1 MSYLHL
7 TIYERSSIETLRK
20 ENYSMRAIAKHL
32 NRSVSM
38 ISREIKHHM
47 TEEGYSAPTAQTQ
60 YKANKRRCG
69 RPLTLTETLSQFIQH
84 YLKLHWSPE
93 QIVGRLLSNQVSFK
107 SIYRWI
113 NSNLL
118 KVNMFPY
125 LRQKGKRQC
134 PKETRGR
141 FNVGKTISQ
150 RPKEIRKRQEFGHWE
165 ADTVVSSRGK
175 SKGCIATFAERKS
188 RYYYCCLI
196 PDRSSQ
202 SMKES
207 MHQLIR
213 TFSESAVKTITEV
226 RSKEFSCYKDIES
239 QFNIDIYF
247 ADPYSAWQRGTNENQ
262 HKMIHRF
269 LPKDVRLSD
278 ISARQVQTIQRYINN
293 YPREKLDDQIPFEYF
308 KYELEKLKICL

>member
-32 NRSVSM
+32 NRSVST
-38 ISREIKHHM
+38 ISREIKRHM

-69 RPLTLTETLSQFIQH
+69 RPLTLTKTLSKFIQH

-118 KVNMFPY
+118 KVNMLPY

-150 RPKEIRKRQEFGHWE
+150 RPKESRKRQEFGHWE

-196 PDRSSQ
+196 PDRSSR
-202 SMKES
+202 SMREAI
-207 MHQLIR
+207 HQLIH
-213 TFSESAVKTITEV
+213 TFSESAVKTITV
-226 RSKEFSCYKDIES
+226 DRGKEFSCYKDIES
-239 QFNIDIYF
+239 QFNVDIYF
-247 ADPYSAWQRGTNENQ
+247 ADPYSAWQRGTNENSNGLLREFFPKRTDLAKVTQ
-262 HKMIHRF
+262 EELNYALNAINHRPRKC
-269 LPKDVRLSD
+269 LDWDTPYEILNLEVLRL
-278 ISARQVQTIQRYINN
+278 N
-293 YPREKLDDQIPFEYF
+293 
-308 KYELEKLKICL
+308 